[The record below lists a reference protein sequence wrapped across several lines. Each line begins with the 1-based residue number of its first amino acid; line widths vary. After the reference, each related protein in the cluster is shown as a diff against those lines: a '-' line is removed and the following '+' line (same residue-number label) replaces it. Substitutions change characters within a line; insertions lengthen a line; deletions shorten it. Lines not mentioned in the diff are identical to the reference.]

1 MSFPFNINF
10 SVISLKE
17 KVRIWCSFYWPAI
30 FKMIWTNLGTFSQLE
45 CFFFFFWAK
54 WSKEAL
60 FFSLVNVFTS
70 FWIFGEKKRVSKIN
84 PILKYAVLW
93 HSSLNIDGCYYSP
106 NCEYGIFPILKNCK
120 YLWSK
125 KHKDHYPLYWNVKE
139 YAKNTWACQKCDP
152 WTSNN
157 PFQEIFTQIFWPYQ
171 EKDPFNTF

>member
-1 MSFPFNINF
+1 MKSYPFRKRLRFGTASTGLLYSKWFEQILVHF
-10 SVISLKE
+10 L
-17 KVRIWCSFYWPAI
+17 IWNVLFV
-30 FKMIWTNLGTFSQLE
+30 
-45 CFFFFFWAK
+45 FFFFAK

-60 FFSLVNVFTS
+60 FISFVNVFTS